1 MQNRAFIHRWAPV
14 KLAAAAIVCQAGA
27 FPANAASAMS
37 NPAVAAIAAAGAST
51 VPAQPAS
58 VAAAQ
63 PSQPGTPLSAAN
75 SLPPVSSRG
84 SAGEAVQAPRH
95 TDAPELA
102 ALQAQIALWKARAE
116 IAKYKAEVKRAED
129 SLTAA
134 AAGAAPSGTAPS
146 ISLAAPMP
154 AGGAIGD
161 RVKGFSSEMPRL
173 VSLRAFDGQFNAIV
187 DINGRTVPVQPGD
200 ALDGGWQVVSIDDGG
215 VKLANGKRV
224 RTLRP

>member
-1 MQNRAFIHRWAPV
+1 MP
-14 KLAAAAIVCQAGA
+14 AA
-27 FPANAASAMS
+27 
-37 NPAVAAIAAAGAST
+37 T
-51 VPAQPAS
+51 
-58 VAAAQ
+58 
-63 PSQPGTPLSAAN
+63 
-75 SLPPVSSRG
+75 SSG
-84 SAGEAVQAPRH
+84 SAGEAAQAPRH

-134 AAGAAPSGTAPS
+134 AAGAAPSSGAPA

-154 AGGAIGD
+154 TAAGIGD
-161 RVKGFSSEMPRL
+161 RVKGLSPESHRL
-173 VSLRAFDGQFNAIV
+173 VSLRAFDGHYNAIV
-187 DINGRTVPVQPGD
+187 DVNGRTVPVQPGD
-200 ALDGGWQVVSIDDGG
+200 ALDGGWKVVSIDDGG

>member
-14 KLAAAAIVCQAGA
+14 ALAAAIGCQAAAFSANAAAATSNLAAAAI
-27 FPANAASAMS
+27 
-37 NPAVAAIAAAGAST
+37 AAAAANPVT
-51 VPAQPAS
+51 TQPAS
-58 VAAAQ
+58 TAAAQ
-63 PSQPGTPLSAAN
+63 PSLPSAAPQGA
-75 SLPPVSSRG
+75 SHLPAATSAG
-84 SAGEAVQAPRH
+84 SAGEAVQAPRP

-129 SLTAA
+129 SLTATP
-134 AAGAAPSGTAPS
+134 AGGAPSVGAPG

-154 AGGAIGD
+154 VGGAIGD
-161 RVKGFSSEMPRL
+161 RAKGLSTETLRL
-173 VSLRAFDGQFNAIV
+173 VSLRAFDGHFNAIV
-187 DINGRTVPVQPGD
+187 DVNGRTVPVQPGD
-200 ALDGGWQVVSIDDGG
+200 ALDGGWKVVSIDEVG